1 MKAKS
6 RFSDSYIQDYR
17 ENIGKIIR
25 NRREVK
31 GFSQDELAEM
41 MEVQRSTISKI
52 ENGKFGVS
60 IDYLV
65 KFAWYLDLD
74 VVLLPKEK

>member
-6 RFSDSYIQDYR
+6 RFPDNYIQDYR
-17 ENIGKIIR
+17 ENIGRSIR
-25 NRREVK
+25 NLREEK
-31 GFSQDELAEM
+31 GYSQDELAEM

-65 KFAWYLDLD
+65 KFAWYLDFSIA
-74 VVLLPKEK
+74 LLPKEK